1 MADTTFWLVWNP
13 DGLRPPQ
20 HRHATESLAREEAGR
35 LARLHPNSRFYVL
48 RAICETHK
56 SDLVTQELAAADEGV
71 QF

>member
-1 MADTTFWLVWNP
+1 
-13 DGLRPPQ
+13 
-20 HRHATESLAREEAGR
+20 LAREEAGR